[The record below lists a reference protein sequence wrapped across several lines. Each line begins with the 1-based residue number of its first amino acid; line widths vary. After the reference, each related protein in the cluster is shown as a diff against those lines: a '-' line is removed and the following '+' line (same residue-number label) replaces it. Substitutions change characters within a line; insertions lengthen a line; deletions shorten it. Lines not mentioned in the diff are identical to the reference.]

1 VLIFASAAHAAL
13 PRGTPDEARAFVKQV
28 NEDLRKYSLKQSTA
42 DWIKANFIT
51 EDTERA
57 SAWANDDLIAYTA
70 RALQEAQRYQDLALD
85 PDTARAI
92 YLLKVNNTVLAPNDP
107 KHRAELTEVLARM
120 EGQYG
125 AGKDC
130 GPDGKGECRDLEQL
144 SDVMD
149 QSRDPAALLAAW
161 VGWHNVARSLRPLY
175 ERFVVLGN
183 EGARDNGF
191 ADLGALWKSA
201 YDMSPEAFEKETDRI
216 WGQVKPLYDD
226 LHCYVRAGL
235 QKKYG
240 KSVVPDGQPIPAHL
254 LGNMW
259 AQEWDNIYDIV
270 APTSVPSTYDLE
282 AALKRQIPNA
292 TSTDRGQQLEAAKA
306 LARYG
311 DSFYMSLGFDALPET
326 FYQRSQ
332 FIRPRDRDVEC
343 HASALDMDANLDLRI
358 KMCIHIDA
366 DNFVTVHH
374 EEGHNEYQRAYR
386 NLPFLFRNGAND
398 GFHEAIGDSIA
409 LAITPE
415 YLKQLHLID
424 TIAPP
429 RPTSRS
435 NSARLLIRW
444 PSSPSAF

>member
-1 VLIFASAAHAAL
+1 
-13 PRGTPDEARAFVKQV
+13 
-28 NEDLRKYSLKQSTA
+28 
-42 DWIKANFIT
+42 
-51 EDTERA
+51 
-57 SAWANDDLIAYTA
+57 
-70 RALQEAQRYQDLALD
+70 
-85 PDTARAI
+85 
-92 YLLKVNNTVLAPNDP
+92 
-107 KHRAELTEVLARM
+107 M
-120 EGQYG
+120 
-125 AGKDC
+125 
-130 GPDGKGECRDLEQL
+130 
-144 SDVMD
+144 
-149 QSRDPAALLAAW
+149 
-161 VGWHNVARSLRPLY
+161 
-175 ERFVVLGN
+175 
-183 EGARDNGF
+183 
-191 ADLGALWKSA
+191 
-201 YDMSPEAFEKETDRI
+201 
-216 WGQVKPLYDD
+216 
-226 LHCYVRAGL
+226 
-235 QKKYG
+235 
-240 KSVVPDGQPIPAHL
+240 IPAHL

-374 EEGHNEYQRAYR
+374 EEGHNEYQHAYR

-424 TIAPP
+424 TIPPPEADIPLQLRAALDKVAFLPFGLLIDKWRWQVFSGQTKPADYNRTWWALREHYQGVAPP
-429 RPTSRS
+429 VPRTEADFDPGAKTHIPA
-435 NSARLLIRW
+435 NVPYARYYLARIYQFQFYKAMCEAAGYKGPLNRCSFFGSKAAGAKLQAMLETGASQPWQITLKRMTARTIW
-444 PSSPSAF
+444 TPSH

>member
-1 VLIFASAAHAAL
+1 
-13 PRGTPDEARAFVKQV
+13 
-28 NEDLRKYSLKQSTA
+28 
-42 DWIKANFIT
+42 
-51 EDTERA
+51 
-57 SAWANDDLIAYTA
+57 
-70 RALQEAQRYQDLALD
+70 
-85 PDTARAI
+85 
-92 YLLKVNNTVLAPNDP
+92 
-107 KHRAELTEVLARM
+107 M
-120 EGQYG
+120 
-125 AGKDC
+125 
-130 GPDGKGECRDLEQL
+130 
-144 SDVMD
+144 
-149 QSRDPAALLAAW
+149 
-161 VGWHNVARSLRPLY
+161 
-175 ERFVVLGN
+175 
-183 EGARDNGF
+183 
-191 ADLGALWKSA
+191 
-201 YDMSPEAFEKETDRI
+201 
-216 WGQVKPLYDD
+216 
-226 LHCYVRAGL
+226 
-235 QKKYG
+235 
-240 KSVVPDGQPIPAHL
+240 IPAHL

-374 EEGHNEYQRAYR
+374 EEAHNEYQRAYR

-424 TIAPP
+424 TIPP
-429 RPTSRS
+429 PEADIPLQLRAALDKVAFLPFG
-435 NSARLLIRW
+435 LLIDKWRW
-444 PSSPSAF
+444 QVFSGQTKPPDYNRTWWALREHYQGGGPTRPSHRGRLRPRRQSPHPRQRSLRPVLSGENLPVPVLQGHVRSRWLQRTAEPVQLFWLESCRSQTASYARNGGLATLADHPETNDRRGPSGRQATDRVFPTLVFLA

>member
-1 VLIFASAAHAAL
+1 M
-13 PRGTPDEARAFVKQV
+13 GKARAFL
-28 NEDLRKYSLKQSTA
+28 DR
-42 DWIKANFIT
+42 AN
-51 EDTERA
+51 
-57 SAWANDDLIAYTA
+57 
-70 RALQEAQRYQDLALD
+70 
-85 PDTARAI
+85 
-92 YLLKVNNTVLAPNDP
+92 
-107 KHRAELTEVLARM
+107 
-120 EGQYG
+120 
-125 AGKDC
+125 
-130 GPDGKGECRDLEQL
+130 
-144 SDVMD
+144 
-149 QSRDPAALLAAW
+149 AALLASNSESSRAGW
-161 VGWHNVARSLRPLY
+161 IAATYINDDTEALTALAESREIAQWNQFIAESHRFDSIQLPPDLARQIMLLCAYAEPAPSEPSLRLETRQLAAQLAGMYGKGKYCVGGDTKQCLGIDDLDVRMAKSRDPRELLELWTGWHAVGAPMRPIYARFVELSNQGARELGVADTGALWRSRYDMPDKEFSDQLERTWKELRPLY
-175 ERFVVLGN
+175 E
-183 EGARDNGF
+183 E
-191 ADLGALWKSA
+191 
-201 YDMSPEAFEKETDRI
+201 
-216 WGQVKPLYDD
+216 
-226 LHCYVRAGL
+226 LHAYVRFKL
-235 QKKYG
+235 IQKYG
-240 KSVVPDGQPIPAHL
+240 AAAQRSDGMIPAHL

-415 YLKQLHLID
+415 YL
-424 TIAPP
+424 
-429 RPTSRS
+429 S
-435 NSARLLIRW
+435 NST
-444 PSSPSAF
+444 